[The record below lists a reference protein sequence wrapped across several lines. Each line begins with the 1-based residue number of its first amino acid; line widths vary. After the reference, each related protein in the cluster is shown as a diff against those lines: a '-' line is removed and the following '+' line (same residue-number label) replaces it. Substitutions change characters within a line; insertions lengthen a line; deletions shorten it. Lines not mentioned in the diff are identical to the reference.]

1 MGHYLE
7 PLFTGT
13 KVTALYVH
21 ICLKRMPHDSRH
33 QCLIYE
39 GSPAR
44 HLTAL
49 TALIRQHL
57 NKNYRCLYLNS
68 PPMVAG
74 MRSYLYAAGVDV
86 PKAVMEGKLV
96 LSSDRGHL
104 NNGSFDIDR
113 MLTLL
118 NEAVAQALKDGYQG
132 LWVTGDM
139 SWEFGPEK
147 GFSKLMEYE
156 WRLEELFH
164 AQPALSGICQ
174 YHADTLPPEVMK
186 TGLMTHQSIF
196 INETLSQ
203 LNAHYFSRKSS
214 AAHLPSNADL
224 DTVITRLCNDRSAR

>member
-1 MGHYLE
+1 
-7 PLFTGT
+7 
-13 KVTALYVH
+13 
-21 ICLKRMPHDSRH
+21 
-33 QCLIYE
+33 
-39 GSPAR
+39 
-44 HLTAL
+44 
-49 TALIRQHL
+49 
-57 NKNYRCLYLNS
+57 
-68 PPMVAG
+68 MVAG

-86 PKAVMEGKLV
+86 PKAVMEGRLV

-118 NEAVAQALKDGYQG
+118 NEAVAQALKDRYQG

-164 AQPALSGICQ
+164 AQPTLSGICQ
-174 YHADTLPPEVMK
+174 YHADTLPREAMR
-186 TGLMTHQSIF
+186 TGLMTHQAIF
-196 INETLSQ
+196 INETLSR

-214 AAHLPSNADL
+214 AAHLLSNADL
-224 DTVITRLCNDRSAR
+224 DTVITSLCNDRSAH